1 MRFFNFIPFKSAE
14 SIEGNYLPSSVV
26 FNIISRETIQYGGY
40 DCYLINDIFL
50 DLLEDRD
57 VKNIEFQEL
66 EINFSIAHDIEFG
79 KKKSIKNRYRMR
91 RSIIFDENGVE
102 VDYEDDYSQPI
113 VITKKGELHI
123 REDILLPI
131 YNGMYLKK
139 CKVEE
144 IEDEEAIKKTEEEKV
159 NPVFLQ
165 QKSNEGRSAFLALM
179 ISILIV
185 GYVFYIK

>member
-1 MRFFNFIPFKSAE
+1 
-14 SIEGNYLPSSVV
+14 
-26 FNIISRETIQYGGY
+26 
-40 DCYLINDIFL
+40 
-50 DLLEDRD
+50 
-57 VKNIEFQEL
+57 
-66 EINFSIAHDIEFG
+66 
-79 KKKSIKNRYRMR
+79 MR

-102 VDYEDDYSQPI
+102 IDYEDDYSQPI

-144 IEDEEAIKKTEEEKV
+144 IEDEEAIKKTEEENV

-165 QKSNEGRSAFLALM
+165 QKSNEGRSAFLALL